1 MNYLLFLL
9 RILLQEVKERQFLLK
24 SILFGLC
31 YLIVALIFFNFKT
44 YESVFSQTYPLASKF
59 WISYLLFLGTF
70 SILGIRDSILIIVI
84 ASLFGINLEL
94 VLRKLKFLKNQG
106 NLHIT
111 IGAGIVSLISAGCA
125 ACGLSFASVVGV
137 AGIVTLLPFHGLL
150 LYLLSIIILF
160 ISLLYNLQTL
170 VRVCKIK

>member
-84 ASLFGINLEL
+84 ASLFGINL
-94 VLRKLKFLKNQG
+94 VF
-106 NLHIT
+106 
-111 IGAGIVSLISAGCA
+111 VS
-125 ACGLSFASVVGV
+125 
-137 AGIVTLLPFHGLL
+137 
-150 LYLLSIIILF
+150 
-160 ISLLYNLQTL
+160 
-170 VRVCKIK
+170 